1 MKKYISTLLLLT
13 YLVLFGFVTKSEA
26 APRCPMEKPNHKP
39 EIFQIDTT
47 RTSAT
52 LYFTPVN
59 NAVTEYRIVYGYAK
73 GQDDFGVSYP
83 MGYYDG
89 VLSYTINDLNPDTRY
104 YFKVTA
110 VNGCRYGY
118 WSNTMSARTGWDF
131 KSYYRYKEAVADEGL
146 EPPTSAM

>member
-1 MKKYISTLLLLT
+1 MKKTIFSLLVISILTL
-13 YLVLFGFVTKSEA
+13 FAFVPVSLAK
-26 APRCPMEKPNHKP
+26 PRCPMEKPNHKS

-47 RTSAT
+47 RTTAT

-89 VLSYTINDLNPDTRY
+89 VLSYTINELNPDTRY
-104 YFKVTA
+104 YFKVVA

-131 KSYYRYKEAVADEGL
+131 KNYFRYDGAVADEGL

>member
-1 MKKYISTLLLLT
+1 MNKYAASILILSFLS
-13 YLVLFGFVTKSEA
+13 LFMLAPSSLAV
-26 APRCPMEKPNHKP
+26 PRCPMEKPNHKP
-39 EIFQIDTT
+39 ELFQIDTT

-89 VLSYTINDLNPDTRY
+89 VLSYTINHLNPETRY

-118 WSNTMSARTGWDF
+118 WSNTMSARTRWDF
-131 KSYYRYKEAVADEGL
+131 KSYFRYKEDVADEGL